1 MRIVYS
7 KDNCPG
13 CQRLIEEYDREGMLE
28 GRDYKVLKLGTDITV
43 DRFLELYPNAKGVP
57 FVIPAAMQRK

>member
-28 GRDYKVLKLGTDITV
+28 GRDYKVLKLGKDITV
-43 DRFLELYPNAKGVP
+43 DRFLELYPGVKGVP
-57 FVIPAAMQRK
+57 YVIPASFERK